1 MRSDRSEAT
10 NHAEVI
16 FAHSGRDGK
25 TPSRRR
31 PMDSKPSPFQKPQKR
46 PPTSQPPP
54 EEKPYDE
61 FARDYGVSK
70 PSSLPFGSLCL
81 TLSVVVFLSLS
92 FISYQLT
99 QGHAANCSVLDSVL
113 TVRTYREC
121 LAEGHAAAQGG
132 DLSVPLA
139 LVGAVRMLKWYWKS

>member
-16 FAHSGRDGK
+16 FAHSGRDEK
-25 TPSRRR
+25 TPSRKK

-46 PPTSQPPP
+46 PPTSRPPP
-54 EEKPYDE
+54 KEKPYDE
-61 FARDYGVSK
+61 FPRDYGVSK
-70 PSSLPFGSLCL
+70 PSSLPFGRLCL

-99 QGHAANCSVLDSVL
+99 HDHAANCSFL
-113 TVRTYREC
+113 T
-121 LAEGHAAAQGG
+121 A
-132 DLSVPLA
+132 S
-139 LVGAVRMLKWYWKS
+139 

>member
-1 MRSDRSEAT
+1 MCAIL
-10 NHAEVI
+10 A
-16 FAHSGRDGK
+16 
-25 TPSRRR
+25 
-31 PMDSKPSPFQKPQKR
+31 Q
-46 PPTSQPPP
+46 
-54 EEKPYDE
+54 

-70 PSSLPFGSLCL
+70 SSSLPFGSLCL

-92 FISYQLT
+92 FISYQLR

-132 DLSVPLA
+132 DLISLALSVPLA
-139 LVGAVRMLKWYWKS
+139 LVKC